1 LQIFAVNGDSIT
13 YLENSKEMVQL
24 SLVDLNFSSF
34 GSFFNVFGIAF
45 FVEIAKLISQDYYL
59 IIIFIFNIFI
69 YIIFLNNLFKL
80 IPVINLKKNLLLLTI
95 HPFIIASLTAPNK
108 ELIGFFV
115 FSGLISSLYLKNYF
129 KYIFYAFIGLVFR
142 DVYFMISIIVLFF
155 YFFNIN
161 IKYSLF
167 IFSLFLPYIYNSYSL
182 NLSGDM
188 GQKSAFI
195 LDYLNDLDGRIP
207 GTYILTFL
215 PRLFIQLFGPLLS
228 FISKPSNYII
238 GFDIFQICMF
248 TSSLFHL
255 YIIIKLAINKFK
267 TPNKLSL
274 ISKNVYLAYN
284 IIACTIPYSVHR
296 IIAVGIVPLFLW
308 YFFSN
313 KKLYSN
319 ENI

>member
-1 LQIFAVNGDSIT
+1 
-13 YLENSKEMVQL
+13 
-24 SLVDLNFSSF
+24 
-34 GSFFNVFGIAF
+34 
-45 FVEIAKLISQDYYL
+45 
-59 IIIFIFNIFI
+59 
-69 YIIFLNNLFKL
+69 
-80 IPVINLKKNLLLLTI
+80 
-95 HPFIIASLTAPNK
+95 
-108 ELIGFFV
+108 
-115 FSGLISSLYLKNYF
+115 
-129 KYIFYAFIGLVFR
+129 
-142 DVYFMISIIVLFF
+142 
-155 YFFNIN
+155 
-161 IKYSLF
+161 
-167 IFSLFLPYIYNSYSL
+167 
-182 NLSGDM
+182 
-188 GQKSAFI
+188 
-195 LDYLNDLDGRIP
+195 LNDLDGRIP